1 MEWKIAIANKSSF
14 AERLM
19 FLYYT
24 LHKTFLPDTVYL
36 TQMSSKHHHFII
48 KQYIRLFT
56 LEYRR
61 LVTDGWWLRLESVYL
76 AAAEMGCVMCGVW
89 ILFSP
94 QLWSSIAEA
103 RICCCCYDED
113 NTSVTAW
120 TQAWSR
126 RNLHWQMWIVY
137 AASRGDSGTF
147 NRTIQQ
153 CCQHDDD
160 ASSLWNYQ

>member
-48 KQYIRLFT
+48 KQYIRLFSLHSWVQT
-56 LEYRR
+56 S
-61 LVTDGWWLRLESVYL
+61 GNWWLGVESVYMQH
-76 AAAEMGCVMCGVW
+76 EIGCVMSEVW

-94 QLWSSIAEA
+94 QLWSSFTEA

-120 TQAWSR
+120 TQAWTR
-126 RNLHWQMWIVY
+126 RNLHWRLRIVY
-137 AASRGDSGTF
+137 AASRGDSGTVWQS
-147 NRTIQQ
+147 NNVVNMIMMITI
-153 CCQHDDD
+153 CF
-160 ASSLWNYQ
+160 